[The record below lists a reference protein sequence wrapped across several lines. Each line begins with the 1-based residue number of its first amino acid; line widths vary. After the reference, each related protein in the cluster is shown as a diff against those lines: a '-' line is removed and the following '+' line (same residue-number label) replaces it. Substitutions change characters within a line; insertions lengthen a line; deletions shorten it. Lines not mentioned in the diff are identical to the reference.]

1 MSIPKIHINDSYIRD
16 SYIKDVSIFSAD
28 IPEFL
33 LTTPTQVIPYAP
45 PATVII
51 GNPIIDMPGCV
62 EAHEFSDRNNQI
74 IKDDE
79 DNVLVFCD
87 AEYPS
92 YDAMDYE
99 PDQLQMQME
108 AAAPP
113 VIEPPPA
120 PEVDAPEVPSNIPTE
135 VPCPGP
141 AQLRV
146 GDITQSGDE
155 KVIGHELSQDG
166 TVCVTLYEPT
176 TPAEKFL
183 PSVNQAST
191 TLAIAVIA
199 TAGAAATP
207 LLLRLIK
214 PAVKKAISTLQKKRG
229 QHRELSRSEIQT
241 NKYREKKGLPPFKI
255 PKKSIVNRFK
265 GRYFKK
271 KD

>member
-1 MSIPKIHINDSYIRD
+1 MTIPKIHIHN
-16 SYIKDVSIFSAD
+16 SYIKDVGIYNAD

-79 DNVLVFCD
+79 DNIMVFCD

-99 PDQLQMQME
+99 PDQLTITQE
-108 AAAPP
+108 APVPP
-113 VIEPPPA
+113 VVPPPEPPDI
-120 PEVDAPEVPSNIPTE
+120 DAPEVPSNIPTE

-146 GDITQSGDE
+146 GDLTQSGDE
-155 KVIGHELSQDG
+155 KVTGHELSIDCK
-166 TVCVTLYEPT
+166 VCITLYEPT
-176 TPAEKFL
+176 SPAEKFL
-183 PSVNQAST
+183 PSTNQAST

-214 PAVKKAISTLQKKRG
+214 PAVKKAIATIQKKTG
-229 QHRELSRSEIQT
+229 THREFSRSEIRT
-241 NKYREKKGLPPFKI
+241 NRYRQSKGLDPLKM
-255 PKKSIVNRFK
+255 
-265 GRYFKK
+265 KK
-271 KD
+271 KKKP

>member
-1 MSIPKIHINDSYIRD
+1 MTIPKIHIHNSQ
-16 SYIKDVSIFSAD
+16 IKDVGIYNAD

-99 PDQLQMQME
+99 PDQLTITQE
-108 AAAPP
+108 APVPP
-113 VIEPPPA
+113 VVPPPEPPDI
-120 PEVDAPEVPSNIPTE
+120 DAPEVPSNIPTE

-146 GDITQSGDE
+146 GDLTQSGDE
-155 KVIGHELSQDG
+155 KVTGHELSRDG
-166 TVCVTLYEPT
+166 KVCITLYEPT
-176 TPAEKFL
+176 SPAEKFL
-183 PSVNQAST
+183 PSTNQAST

-214 PAVKKAISTLQKKRG
+214 PAVKKAIATIQKKTG
-229 QHRELSRSEIQT
+229 THREFSRSEIRT
-241 NKYREKKGLPPFKI
+241 NRYRQSKGLDPLKM
-255 PKKSIVNRFK
+255 
-265 GRYFKK
+265 KK
-271 KD
+271 KKKP

>member
-1 MSIPKIHINDSYIRD
+1 MTIPNIQINSTHVNSIGIY
-16 SYIKDVSIFSAD
+16 SAD
-28 IPEFL
+28 IPEW
-33 LTTPTQVIPYAP
+33 LTTTPNQTVPNVP

-51 GNPIIDMPGCV
+51 GNPIIDIPGCV
-62 EAHEFSDRNNQI
+62 ETHEFSDRNNEI
-74 IKDDE
+74 IKDDP
-79 DNVLVFCD
+79 DNLLVFCD

-99 PDQLQMQME
+99 PDQLTITQE
-108 AAAPP
+108 APVPP
-113 VIEPPPA
+113 VVPPPES
-120 PEVDAPEVPSNIPTE
+120 PDIDSPEVPSNIPTD
-135 VPCPGP
+135 VACPGP

-166 TVCVTLYEPT
+166 KICITLYEPT

-183 PSVNQAST
+183 PSPNQAST

-214 PAVKKAISTLQKKRG
+214 PAVKKAIATLQKKAGTYRG
-229 QHRELSRSEIQT
+229 LSKSEITT
-241 NKYREKKGLPPFKI
+241 NRYRQSKGLPPLKA
-255 PKKSIVNRFK
+255 PKKK
-265 GRYFKK
+265 T
-271 KD
+271 